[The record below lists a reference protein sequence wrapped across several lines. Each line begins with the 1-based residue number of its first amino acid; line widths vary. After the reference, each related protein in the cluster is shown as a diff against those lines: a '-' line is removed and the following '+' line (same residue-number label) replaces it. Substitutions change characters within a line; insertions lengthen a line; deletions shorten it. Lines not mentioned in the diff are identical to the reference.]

1 MSTSTAI
8 EAINLSKSYGKQV
21 VLKDVNINVM
31 TGTIFALLGPNGA
44 GKTTAVRILSTL
56 AKIGGGSAHV
66 AGYDLVTD
74 AKAIRS
80 KISLTGQYAA
90 VDEVLTGKENMS
102 MIGELCGLSRKE
114 TKRRTQ
120 ELLELFELTEAAD
133 KISGTYSGGMRRKL
147 DLAMSLISS
156 PDIIFLDEPTTG
168 LDPRSR
174 KSMWDII
181 SKLRSSGVTIFLT
194 TQYLEEADQ
203 LADTVAVIDDGVIV
217 AKGTPNELKARVGD
231 RSLRLTFTTEKE
243 AIAASKLFTSG
254 DIIPQDEVAVVG
266 IKTDGSVAHMKKVM
280 DALAASRL
288 QPIDMVFHKP
298 SLDEVFFALT
308 GNHNQTKEN
317 KNEN

>member
-1 MSTSTAI
+1 MSIAAAI
-8 EAINLSKSYGKQV
+8 EATNLAKSYDRQA
-21 VLKDVNINVM
+21 VLRGVNIEVAK
-31 TGTIFALLGPNGA
+31 GTIFALLGPNGA
-44 GKTTAVRILSTL
+44 GKTTIVRILSTL
-56 AKIGGGSAHV
+56 AKADGGSAHV
-66 AGYDLVTD
+66 AGYNLKTD

-90 VDEVLTGKENMS
+90 VDEVLTGKENMY
-102 MIGELCGLSRKE
+102 MIGELCGLSHQE

-120 ELLELFELTEAAD
+120 ELLELFELTEAAN

-181 SKLRSSGVTIFLT
+181 SKLRSGGVTIFLT
-194 TQYLEEADQ
+194 TQYLEEADR
-203 LADTVAVIDDGVIV
+203 LADIVAVIDGGMIV

-231 RSLRLTFTTEKE
+231 RSLRLVFSATKE
-243 AIAASKLFTSG
+243 AEAASGLFASG
-254 DIIPQDEVAVVG
+254 DVIPTDDSTIVD
-266 IKTDGSVAHMKKVM
+266 IKTDGSITHMKKIIDV
-280 DALAASRL
+280 LATSRL
-288 QPIDMVFHKP
+288 QPIDMAFHKP

-308 GNHNQTKEN
+308 GNTNQTKEN